1 MSSRVSPLAS
11 VVLLGWVIATSQTI
25 LLRESLAAAQG
36 NELAIALALGQW
48 LVLTAAG
55 SAAAG
60 LLPSRSSRR
69 SFLAGALLLGP
80 ALFAS
85 LLTARGLPRIFSLAP
100 GALLTL
106 DQHVLGLLFTLA
118 PVCLVGGASFTLAC
132 RLPGVAPTRAYLAE
146 AAGWFAGGVTAT
158 WLVETWQPF
167 AVAAGLSVAA
177 VLAAALLA
185 GRAWIF
191 AAVGVAVVAIF
202 DQHGLAAIET
212 RSLAWRWPGETIEA
226 SAYTRHGHVAVLLRA
241 EQRALYEDGHLAL
254 VLPERQS
261 SEELVHLALLQV
273 NEPRRIFVARGM
285 GGLLPEILKY
295 PVVEV
300 ALAEPEATLAAMETK
315 AADPATRQALR
326 DGRVHM
332 LTGDVRNLLRREG
345 DWDVVL
351 LSTAEP
357 STLLASRLL
366 TRESFAEARRALRP
380 GGVLAFALPG
390 AENYYSPELVARNGA
405 VYKALASVFA
415 HVVVT
420 PLSTNY
426 FLASD
431 SRLSRDPAELAQR
444 LQQRKITA
452 NFVDEYSLAVLMP
465 EERVQ
470 SLSNRY
476 SEAAVAASSDRLP
489 TAYLHDLQV
498 SGREN
503 PGRVADLLRW
513 ALSLGFWPL
522 ALGLAVLLVV
532 PALLAARG
540 HKAQGSA
547 LLVVSVAGFASM
559 ASAVLIL
566 AVTQSALG
574 ALRHLLGA
582 LLAANMA
589 GLALAASTGSDGGTR
604 KGRVVDG
611 EPAAFVSAP
620 LPGGERPTTSA
631 SAGEGPIAPRKLAA
645 PLPAGL
651 PDPSP
656 SPLPDGER
664 VPETDRRRL
673 LERPAAASSSAPL
686 PHGERPPTSASAGEG
701 PAPHAT
707 RLHLWGALALGLV
720 VPALLPLLSRVSTQ
734 VPPGAMIAAL
744 LVASLA
750 AGGAVGIAFRASL
763 LAGTTPAATYVVDLL
778 AAALAAPVIAAVAL
792 PGFGLDAACAL
803 VALLA
808 APPALALAITRR
820 R

>member
-1 MSSRVSPLAS
+1 
-11 VVLLGWVIATSQTI
+11 
-25 LLRESLAAAQG
+25 
-36 NELAIALALGQW
+36 
-48 LVLTAAG
+48 
-55 SAAAG
+55 
-60 LLPSRSSRR
+60 
-69 SFLAGALLLGP
+69 
-80 ALFAS
+80 
-85 LLTARGLPRIFSLAP
+85 
-100 GALLTL
+100 
-106 DQHVLGLLFTLA
+106 
-118 PVCLVGGASFTLAC
+118 
-132 RLPGVAPTRAYLAE
+132 VAPTRAYLAE

-177 VLAAALLA
+177 ALAAALLA
-185 GRAWIF
+185 GRPWIL
-191 AAVGVAVVAIF
+191 AAIGVAVAAVLG
-202 DQHGLAAIET
+202 QPGLAAIET
-212 RSLAWRWPGETIEA
+212 RSLAWRWQGENIEA

-273 NEPRRIFVARGM
+273 REPRRIFVARGI

-300 ALAEPEATLAAMETK
+300 ALAEPEATLAAMETR

-326 DGRVHM
+326 DGRVHV
-332 LTGDVRNLLRREG
+332 LTGDVRNLLRRGG

-366 TRESFAEARRALRP
+366 TRESFAEARRALRS

-390 AENYYSPELVARNGA
+390 AENYYSPELVARNSA

-431 SRLSRDPAELAQR
+431 SPLSRDPVELAQR
-444 LQQRKITA
+444 LQQRKVTA

-540 HKAQGSA
+540 RKAQGPA

-589 GLALAASTGSDGGTR
+589 GLALAAWTRGS
-604 KGRVVDG
+604 
-611 EPAAFVSAP
+611 
-620 LPGGERPTTSA
+620 
-631 SAGEGPIAPRKLAA
+631 KL
-645 PLPAGL
+645 
-651 PDPSP
+651 
-656 SPLPDGER
+656 R
-664 VPETDRRRL
+664 
-673 LERPAAASSSAPL
+673 
-686 PHGERPPTSASAGEG
+686 
-701 PAPHAT
+701 
-707 RLHLWGALALGLV
+707 LWGSLGLGLV

-734 VPPGAMIAAL
+734 VPPSVMIAAL

-750 AGGAVGIAFRASL
+750 AGAAVGIAFRAAL
-763 LAGTTPAATYVVDLL
+763 LADTTPAATYVVDLL
-778 AAALAAPVIAAVAL
+778 GAALAAPVVAAVAL

-808 APPALALAITRR
+808 APPALALAISRQR
-820 R
+820 

>member
-1 MSSRVSPLAS
+1 MPSRVSPLAS
-11 VVLLGWVIATSQTI
+11 VVLLGWVIATSQTT
-25 LLRESLAAAQG
+25 LLREALAAAQG

-60 LLPSRSSRR
+60 LLPGRLSRR
-69 SFLAGALLLGP
+69 FLVAGALLLGP
-80 ALFAS
+80 ALFAA
-85 LLTARGLPRIFSLAP
+85 LMTARGLPRIFSLAP

-106 DQHVLGLLFTLA
+106 DEHVPGLLLTLA

-132 RLPGVAPTRAYLAE
+132 RLPGVAPARAYLAE
-146 AAGWFAGGVTAT
+146 AAGWLAGGVTAT

-167 AVAAGLSVAA
+167 AVAAVLSVGA
-177 VLAAALLA
+177 VLAAALLL
-185 GRAWIF
+185 GRAWTL
-191 AAVGVAVVAIF
+191 AAVGLAAVAVLG
-202 DQHGLAAIET
+202 QRGLGSIESA
-212 RSLAWRWPGETIEA
+212 SLAWRWPGETIEA

-261 SEELVHLALLQV
+261 SEELAHLALLQV
-273 NEPRRIFVARGM
+273 PEPRRIFVARGL

-295 PVVEV
+295 PVAEV
-300 ALAEPEATLAAMETK
+300 ALAEPEATLAEMEIE

-326 DGRVHM
+326 DQRVHM
-332 LTGDVRNLLRREG
+332 LTGDVRNLLRRNALAWGAGELRSPRTIAGGVG
-345 DWDVVL
+345 DPPRVPITKFDVVL

-366 TRESFAEARRALRP
+366 TKESFAEARRALRP

-431 SRLSRDPAELAQR
+431 APLSSDPAELARR
-444 LQQRKITA
+444 LDRRKVTA

-470 SLSNRY
+470 FLSNRY
-476 SEAAVAASSDRLP
+476 RDAAVAASSDRLP
-489 TAYLHDLQV
+489 TAYLQNLLV
-498 SGREN
+498 SGRVD
-503 PGRVADLLRW
+503 PGWVADLLRR

-522 ALGLAVLLVV
+522 ALGLAVLLLVA

-540 HKAQGSA
+540 RQRAA
-547 LLVVSVAGFASM
+547 LLVVSVVGFSSM

-574 ALRHLLGA
+574 DLHHLLGA

-589 GLALAASTGSDGGTR
+589 GLAFAA
-604 KGRVVDG
+604 
-611 EPAAFVSAP
+611 
-620 LPGGERPTTSA
+620 
-631 SAGEGPIAPRKLAA
+631 
-645 PLPAGL
+645 
-651 PDPSP
+651 
-656 SPLPDGER
+656 
-664 VPETDRRRL
+664 
-673 LERPAAASSSAPL
+673 
-686 PHGERPPTSASAGEG
+686 
-701 PAPHAT
+701 
-707 RLHLWGALALGLV
+707 WGAGASRPRVWLWAALGLGLV

-734 VPPGAMIAAL
+734 VPAGVMVAAL

-750 AGGAVGIAFRASL
+750 AGAAVGIAFRAAL
-763 LAGTTPAATYVVDLL
+763 EKGTTPAATYVVDLL
-778 AAALAAPVIAAVAL
+778 GAALAAPVVAAVAL
-792 PGFGLDAACAL
+792 PGFGLDAACVL

-808 APPALALAITRR
+808 VPAALALAIARQR
-820 R
+820 

>member
-1 MSSRVSPLAS
+1 MPFRVSPLAS

-25 LLRESLAAAQG
+25 LLRAALAAAQG

-60 LLPSRSSRR
+60 LLSSRFSR
-69 SFLAGALLLGP
+69 TFFVVGALLIGP
-80 ALFAS
+80 ALFAA

-106 DQHVLGLLFTLA
+106 DQHVLGLLLTLA

-132 RLPGVAPTRAYLAE
+132 RLPGVAPARAYLAE
-146 AAGWFAGGVTAT
+146 AAGWLLGGVSAT

-167 AVAAGLSVAA
+167 AVAAGLCVGA
-177 VLAAALLA
+177 VLAAALLV
-185 GRAWIF
+185 GRRWML
-191 AAVGVAVVAIF
+191 AAVALAVVAVSG
-202 DQHGLAAIET
+202 QSGLGAIEA

-261 SEELVHLALLQV
+261 SEELAHLALLQV
-273 NEPRRIFVARGM
+273 REPRRIFVARGL
-285 GGLLPEILKY
+285 GGLLPEILKH
-295 PVVEV
+295 PVAEV
-300 ALAEPEATLAAMETK
+300 AVAEPEAALAAMEIK
-315 AADPATRQALR
+315 AADLATRQALR
-326 DGRVHM
+326 DPRVHM
-332 LTGDVRNLLRREG
+332 LIGDVRNLLRKNATSS
-345 DWDVVL
+345 WDVVL

-366 TRESFAEARRALRP
+366 TKESFAEARRALRP

-415 HVVVT
+415 HILVT

-431 SRLSRDPAELAQR
+431 APLSRDPVELARRLAQR
-444 LQQRKITA
+444 KVTA
-452 NFVDEYSLAVLMP
+452 TFVDEYSLAVLMP

-470 SLSNRY
+470 SLAKRY
-476 SEAAVAASSDRLP
+476 REAGVAASSDRLP
-489 TAYLHDLQV
+489 TAYLHNLLV
-498 SGREN
+498 SGRADS
-503 PGRVADLLRW
+503 GRVADLLRR
-513 ALSLGFWPL
+513 ALGLGFWSL

-532 PALLAARG
+532 PALLTARSR
-540 HKAQGSA
+540 QRPA
-547 LLVVSVAGFASM
+547 LLVVAMVGFASM

-566 AVTQSALG
+566 AVTQSAMGVLH
-574 ALRHLLGA
+574 HLLGA

-589 GLALAASTGSDGGTR
+589 GLAFAA
-604 KGRVVDG
+604 
-611 EPAAFVSAP
+611 
-620 LPGGERPTTSA
+620 
-631 SAGEGPIAPRKLAA
+631 
-645 PLPAGL
+645 
-651 PDPSP
+651 
-656 SPLPDGER
+656 
-664 VPETDRRRL
+664 
-673 LERPAAASSSAPL
+673 
-686 PHGERPPTSASAGEG
+686 
-701 PAPHAT
+701 
-707 RLHLWGALALGLV
+707 WGARQRIGLWSALDLGLV

-734 VPPGAMIAAL
+734 VPPPLMIAAL
-744 LVASLA
+744 LLAALA
-750 AGGAVGIAFRASL
+750 AGAAVGIAFRTAL
-763 LAGTTPAATYVVDLL
+763 VAGTTPAATYVVDLL
-778 AAALAAPVIAAVAL
+778 GAALAAPVVAAVAL

-808 APPALALAITRR
+808 VPAGLVLAFGVALALLRR
-820 R
+820 DA

>member
-1 MSSRVSPLAS
+1 MRSRVSPLAS

-25 LLRESLAAAQG
+25 LLREALAAAQG

-60 LLPSRSSRR
+60 LLSSRSSRR
-69 SFLAGALLLGP
+69 AFLAGALLLGP

-167 AVAAGLSVAA
+167 AVAAWLSVAA
-177 VLAAALLA
+177 VLAATLLA
-185 GRAWIF
+185 RRSWIL
-191 AAVGVAVVAIF
+191 AAIGVAVAAVLG
-202 DQHGLAAIET
+202 QGGLAAIET

-261 SEELVHLALLQV
+261 SEELVHLALLQAR
-273 NEPRRIFVARGM
+273 EPRRIFVARGM
-285 GGLLPEILKY
+285 GGPLPEILKY

-300 ALAEPEATLAAMETK
+300 ALAEPEATLAAMEIK

-332 LTGDVRNLLRREG
+332 LTGDVRNLLRQG
-345 DWDVVL
+345 GGWDVVL

-431 SRLSRDPAELAQR
+431 SPLSRDPVELARR
-444 LQQRKITA
+444 LQQRKVTA

-476 SEAAVAASSDRLP
+476 REAAVAASSDRLP

-513 ALSLGFWPL
+513 ALSLGFWRL
-522 ALGLAVLLVV
+522 ALGLAVFLVV

-540 HKAQGSA
+540 RKAQRPA

-589 GLALAASTGSDGGTR
+589 GLAFAAWAGSDGESQGV
-604 KGRVVDG
+604 GG
-611 EPAAFVSAP
+611 EPAASRSVP
-620 LPGGERPTTSA
+620 LP
-631 SAGEGPIAPRKLAA
+631 EGP
-645 PLPAGL
+645 
-651 PDPSP
+651 
-656 SPLPDGER
+656 
-664 VPETDRRRL
+664 T
-673 LERPAAASSSAPL
+673 
-686 PHGERPPTSASAGEG
+686 TSASAGEG

-707 RLHLWGALALGLV
+707 KLRLWGSLGLGLV
-720 VPALLPLLSRVSTQ
+720 VPALLPLFSRVSTQ
-734 VPPGAMIAAL
+734 VPPGVMIAAL

-750 AGGAVGIAFRASL
+750 AGAAVGIAFRAAL

-778 AAALAAPVIAAVAL
+778 GAALAAPVVAAVAL

-808 APPALALAITRR
+808 SPPALALAITRR